1 MGIVLLRGLRADGP
15 DSPESD
21 SVFSEK
27 VGYHTGKEKGLG
39 SEALLIYSLK
49 TGSARSQVASYGIRS
64 ASPGMVFIRSL

>member
-39 SEALLIYSLK
+39 SEALFDL
-49 TGSARSQVASYGIRS
+49 
-64 ASPGMVFIRSL
+64 FIENGFS